1 MNQIIKYLSQR
12 KHFDNVINSQKEI
25 HCGND
30 ESFAFYVYYKY
41 LNNPSQIVIV
51 TENLFAAQ
59 NLYNKLSLMLTDK
72 VFMYSVDEIT
82 KYTSLATS
90 PEMIL
95 QRLSILNKLIENEP
109 IVVITHTMAVKRL
122 TPSVKIFK
130 EKTINLKVS
139 QESSL
144 NHIIYDLIRNGYK
157 NVYKVTQPFE
167 FSTRGGVI
175 DIYSINYENPIRI
188 EFFDT
193 EIESIRFF
201 DVESQ
206 RTIEKTSSV
215 KILPATE
222 FLFNDLEAS
231 IDRINE
237 FAKPLINKSDY
248 NLQLESVVNEDI
260 EHIRFYDFN
269 ESLYKYYSFFECY
282 STLKD
287 YLEFAEVIIL
297 NEDKIKDNEM
307 FIEQETYEESLKN
320 YEEGISLTNFN
331 LFDSYLNFK
340 NSLRKVNFVSTDI
353 SNSLIDLHFIKVD
366 TFDFNFEILYRQLIE
381 LLSTHYTIYIGLSSK
396 IHYQSL
402 KQYFEQKD
410 INYREISETDTL
422 KEGINISET
431 DVNIGLDFKD
441 EKLYVIGE
449 NEIFKQRFKSSVSQ
463 FVRYKNAVTINS
475 VNELNEGDYLVH
487 DHYGIGIYK
496 GIETMLNNGVHRD
509 YILIEYKNSD
519 KLYLPLEQFK
529 LVRKYVSKEGVVPKL
544 NKLGSKEWEK
554 TKAKINER
562 VNEIAEKLVALY
574 SARAQKEGF
583 AFEEDDDVQ
592 LSFENDFGYDLTLD
606 QQTVLNEIKKDM
618 QSPYIMD
625 RLLVGDVGFGK
636 TEIAFRAAFKAISSG
651 KQVAMLCPTT
661 LLARQHYV
669 TALERFK
676 NYGVRIRL
684 LSRLVTD
691 AEINRTI
698 KDLIE
703 GKVDLLIGTHRLL
716 SKDVIFK
723 DLGLLVV
730 DEEHKFGVEHKEKIK
745 EMKQSVDVLTLSAT
759 PIPRTLQMALT
770 GVRGFSNINTPIEN
784 RMPVQTY
791 VIKKENIA
799 IKEIIE
805 RELARGGQVYYL
817 NNKIENLSTI
827 ANNIQRLVKNAKV
840 CIAHGKLSVEQM
852 EDIMQR
858 FINNEFNV
866 LLCTTIIENGIDIP
880 NVNTILVENA
890 DCFGL
895 SQLYQIKGRVGRS
908 NKLAYAYLMYNPN
921 KQLSDI
927 ARKRLQTIKEFT
939 ALGSGY
945 KVAMR
950 DLITRGAGDLL
961 GPEQSGFI
969 ETVGIDMYIEMLH
982 KAIDN
987 KKALSEGKQIKE
999 EKITPNKMLNIDAYI
1014 PKNYFTNDFEKI
1026 DLYKQIDKVKSIDEL
1041 IKLKEE
1047 MIDKTGKLP
1056 DSINMLFEKKSID
1069 LFESKG
1075 VIESYNEYDKYV
1087 LIKLS
1092 KDFMKYKGIGIPIFD
1107 LACKISNT
1115 ISLKFQH
1122 DRIECQIKKLDKW
1135 IYIASKF
1142 VSGLNTLKE
1151 QYEKGVL

>member
-95 QRLSILNKLIENEP
+95 QRLSILNKLIENKP

-366 TFDFNFEILYRQLIE
+366 TFDFNFEMLYRQLIE

-592 LSFENDFGYDLTLD
+592 LSFENDFGYDLTVD

-840 CIAHGKLSVEQM
+840 CIANGKLSVEQM

>member
-95 QRLSILNKLIENEP
+95 QRLSVLNKLIENEP

-366 TFDFNFEILYRQLIE
+366 TFDFNFEMLYRQLIE

-592 LSFENDFGYDLTLD
+592 LSFENDFGYDLTVD

>member
-95 QRLSILNKLIENEP
+95 QRLSILNKLIENKP

-366 TFDFNFEILYRQLIE
+366 TFDFNFEMLYRQLIE

-908 NKLAYAYLMYNPN
+908 NKLAYAYLMYSPN